1 MELKLRQ
8 WTRFRWV
15 ACQLEVL
22 AKCSNL
28 SELRKDLHSL
38 PSTLEETYERILLSI
53 PEERRNDVVELLQWL
68 AFSVRPLTLLEMTE
82 VFAIDRDKHR
92 FDPDRRP
99 RKPHAILNN
108 CSSLVKVT
116 YTDGYNTVSVRESG
130 TLSLAHL
137 SVKEYLIS
145 ERISKN
151 SPLPYYHLDV
161 KFANSAISCDCLLY
175 LLQFPTAACSCNEIE
190 ASTSFGRYAAEF
202 WITHARSNDGVIQ
215 NHVQEWVMKLLS
227 SSVVHL
233 NNWIRLFDVDQGGSD
248 FFLRAI
254 EDEPRPLYYASL
266 LGLGQIVRELALG
279 SPADV
284 NVVGGYDGSALASA
298 LARGHEEVVKILLE
312 NGADVNIAGGFYG
325 SPLASASANGHKEL
339 VQILLKKGANVNL
352 GGGFSGSALMLGF
365 AKFFKGDIKSEAYSK
380 MSGEFRYDFKVAL
393 ANAHLETMQILLG
406 NGANENMAAGYH
418 GSALASASAGGHQE
432 VVQILLKNGAKVNM
446 AGGFYGSALASASTR
461 GHKEVVDIL
470 LKNGADVNMA
480 GGYYGSALASASADG
495 HEGIVQI
502 LLQNKANVNMA
513 GGYHGSALAS
523 AWNRGH
529 REVVLILLKNG
540 ADVKIGT
547 FAGFAYY
554 RRASDNRRNSRPAV
568 RTDMGPEAQ
577 NSHPDVRTD

>member
-1 MELKLRQ
+1 M
-8 WTRFRWV
+8 
-15 ACQLEVL
+15 
-22 AKCSNL
+22 
-28 SELRKDLHSL
+28 
-38 PSTLEETYERILLSI
+38 
-53 PEERRNDVVELLQWL
+53 
-68 AFSVRPLTLLEMTE
+68 
-82 VFAIDRDKHR
+82 
-92 FDPDRRP
+92 
-99 RKPHAILNN
+99 HAILNN

-227 SSVVHL
+227 SSVVHFH
-233 NNWIRLFDVDQGGSD
+233 NWIRLFDVDQGGSD
-248 FFLRAI
+248 FFMRTI

-284 NVVGGYDGSALASA
+284 DMVGGFDGSALASA
-298 LARGHEEVVKILLE
+298 LAGGHKEVVQILLE

-352 GGGFSGSALMLGF
+352 GGGFSGSALRLGF
-365 AKFFKGDIKSEAYSK
+365 AKLFKGGIKSEDYSN
-380 MSGEFRYDFKVAL
+380 MSEELQYKLTEGL

-406 NGANENMAAGYH
+406 NGANENMAGGYY

-446 AGGFYGSALASASTR
+446 AGGFYGSTLASASTR
-461 GHKEVVDIL
+461 GHKEVVHIL
-470 LKNGADVNMA
+470 LENGADVNMA

-502 LLQNKANVNMA
+502 LLQNGANVNMA

-523 AWNRGH
+523 ASNRGH
-529 REVVLILLKNG
+529 EEVVQILLKNG
-540 ADVKIGT
+540 ADEKIGT
-547 FAGFAYY
+547 FSDHVYLAYGPGED
-554 RRASDNRRNSRPAV
+554 SDFEHWKRV
-568 RTDMGPEAQ
+568 RYT
-577 NSHPDVRTD
+577 T